1 MFKHFWQDESGLSTI
16 EALVL
21 TVVGVLLAIIAF
33 AGIRGGIKEASVSL
47 GTKIKDSVDSN
58 GQTW

>member
-33 AGIRGGIKEASVSL
+33 AGIRGGIKDASVSL